1 MREQSESVRI
11 DTLQQAIERVVRDA
25 RLPRTLRTA
34 LEVYQG
40 NCDNGTTP
48 GRRCVVSSHPTTI
61 EQGLWINILRNDE
74 SLDWSVEINGH
85 LHEHVTIEVMEALVE
100 CAVIVTETSLMRAV
114 PQRPQ

>member
-11 DTLQQAIERVVRDA
+11 DTLQQALQRVIRDA

-34 LEVYQG
+34 LEFYQS
-40 NCDNGTTP
+40 NCDNGATP
-48 GRRCVVSSHPTTI
+48 GRQCVLSSDPTVI

-100 CAVIVTETSLMRAV
+100 CAVIVAETSLTGAV